1 MQKYISKNIHVK
13 KVIMPVIALGGLTA
27 GGGRIIG
34 PKIAKKLNIDY
45 VDKDIL
51 KQTALQSGIDIE
63 LIAKKE
69 ETPATFKQTFIEKLS
84 NILEKSA
91 FAGAVGDPHFG
102 PGAAAFL
109 THEYEDL
116 TADKNKEKY
125 HLDDTEYSEGIHQTV
140 LQLAELGSIVIVGR
154 GANII
159 LKDDPRV
166 LRIGLIANE
175 VDRINRIV
183 NFEKVTYNDAKQIM
197 INRDAARIQFFKKIF
212 NIDDPDNRFNY
223 HAIINTSEMN
233 FDLATDIIIDM
244 SKDLHLDTD

>member
-1 MQKYISKNIHVK
+1 
-13 KVIMPVIALGGLTA
+13 MPVIALGGLTA

-34 PKIAKKLNIDY
+34 PKIAQKLNIDY
-45 VDKDIL
+45 VDKDII

-63 LIAKKE
+63 LFTKKE
-69 ETPATFKQTFIEKLS
+69 ETPTTFGQTFLEKLS

-109 THEYEDL
+109 THEFEDL
-116 TADKNKEKY
+116 TADENQEKY
-125 HLDDTEYSEGIHQTV
+125 HLNDNEYSQGIQQTV

-166 LRIGLIANE
+166 LRVGLIANE
-175 VDRINRIV
+175 VDRINRIANYEDV
-183 NFEKVTYNDAKQIM
+183 DYKTAETLIT
-197 INRDAARIQFFKKIF
+197 NRDAARNQFFKKFF

-223 HAIINTSEMN
+223 HAILNTSEMN

-244 SKDLHLDTD
+244 TKDLHLDTP

>member
-1 MQKYISKNIHVK
+1 
-13 KVIMPVIALGGLTA
+13 MPVIALGGLTA

-34 PKIAKKLNIDY
+34 PKIAKKLKIDY

-51 KQTALQSGIDIE
+51 KQAALQSGIDIE
-63 LIAKKE
+63 LFTKKE
-69 ETPATFKQTFIEKLS
+69 EAPTTFGQTFLEKIS

-109 THEYEDL
+109 THEFEDL
-116 TADKNKEKY
+116 AAKENQEKY
-125 HLDDTEYSEGIHQTV
+125 HLNDDEYSQGIQQTV

-166 LRIGLIANE
+166 LRVGLIANE
-175 VDRINRIV
+175 IDRINRIA
-183 NFEKVTYNDAKQIM
+183 NYEHVTYENAKKIM
-197 INRDAARIQFFKKIF
+197 FNRDSARIQFFNKNF

-223 HAIINTSEMN
+223 HAILNTSEMN
-233 FDLATDIIIDM
+233 FDRATDIIIDM
-244 SKDLHLDTD
+244 SKDLHLDTY

>member
-1 MQKYISKNIHVK
+1 
-13 KVIMPVIALGGLTA
+13 MPVIALGGLTA

-51 KQTALQSGIDIE
+51 KQTALQSGMDIE
-63 LIAKKE
+63 LFTKRE
-69 ETPATFKQTFIEKLS
+69 EAPTTFKQIFIEKIS

-109 THEYEDL
+109 THEFEDL
-116 TADKNKEKY
+116 TAEENKEKY
-125 HLDDTEYSEGIHQTV
+125 HLNDEEYSQGIHQTV
-140 LQLAELGSIVIVGR
+140 LQLAELGSVVIVGR
-154 GANII
+154 ASNII
-159 LKDDPRV
+159 LKNDPRV
-166 LRIGLIANE
+166 LRVGLIANE

-183 NFEKVTYNDAKQIM
+183 NYEKVTYENAKTLM
-197 INRDAARIQFFKKIF
+197 LNRDAARIQFFKKIF

-233 FDLATDIIIDM
+233 FDRATDIIIDM
-244 SKDLHLDTD
+244 SKDLHLDTI

>member
-1 MQKYISKNIHVK
+1 
-13 KVIMPVIALGGLTA
+13 MPVIALGGLTA

-34 PKIAKKLNIDY
+34 PKIAKKLKIDY

-51 KQTALQSGIDIE
+51 KQAALQSGIDIE
-63 LIAKKE
+63 LFTKKE
-69 ETPATFKQTFIEKLS
+69 ESPTTFGQTFVGKIS

-91 FAGAVGDPHFG
+91 FSGAVGDPHFG

-109 THEYEDL
+109 THEFEDL
-116 TADKNKEKY
+116 TAEENTEKY
-125 HLDDTEYSEGIHQTV
+125 HLNDEDYSKGIKETV

-166 LRIGLIANE
+166 LRVGLIANE
-175 VDRINRIV
+175 VDRVNRIANHENV
-183 NFEKVTYNDAKQIM
+183 SYEEAEQLMN
-197 INRDAARIQFFKKIF
+197 NRDAARIQFFQKFF
-212 NIDDPDNRFNY
+212 NIEDPDNRFNY
-223 HAIINTSEMN
+223 HAILNTSEMN

-244 SKDLHLDTD
+244 SKDLHLDNI

>member
-1 MQKYISKNIHVK
+1 
-13 KVIMPVIALGGLTA
+13 MPVIALGGLTA

-34 PKIAKKLNIDY
+34 PKIAQKLNIDY
-45 VDKDIL
+45 VDKDII

-63 LIAKKE
+63 LFTKKE
-69 ETPATFKQTFIEKLS
+69 EAPTTFGQTFLEKIS

-109 THEYEDL
+109 THEFEDL
-116 TADKNKEKY
+116 TADENQEKY
-125 HLDDTEYSEGIHQTV
+125 HLNDNEYSQGIQQTV

-166 LRIGLIANE
+166 LRVGLIANE
-175 VDRINRIV
+175 VDRINRIANYEDV
-183 NFEKVTYNDAKQIM
+183 DYETAETLIR
-197 INRDAARIQFFKKIF
+197 NRDAARNQFFKQFF

-223 HAIINTSEMN
+223 HAILNTSEMN

-244 SKDLHLDTD
+244 AKDLHLDTP

>member
-1 MQKYISKNIHVK
+1 
-13 KVIMPVIALGGLTA
+13 MPVIALGGLTG

-34 PKIAKKLNIDY
+34 PKIAQKLKIDY

-51 KQTALQSGIDIE
+51 KQAALQSGIDIE
-63 LIAKKE
+63 LFTKKE
-69 ETPATFKQTFIEKLS
+69 ESPSTFGQTFLEKIS

-109 THEYEDL
+109 THEFEDL
-116 TADKNKEKY
+116 TAEENQEKY
-125 HLDDTEYSEGIHQTV
+125 HLNDNEYSLGIQQTV

-166 LRIGLIANE
+166 LRIGLIAND
-175 VDRINRIV
+175 VDRVNRIANYEDV
-183 NFEKVTYNDAKQIM
+183 SYETAKNLIS
-197 INRDAARIQFFKKIF
+197 NRDASRNQFFKKF
-212 NIDDPDNRFNY
+212 FDIDDPDNRFNY
-223 HAIINTSEMN
+223 HAILNTSEMN

-244 SKDLHLDTD
+244 TKDLHLDTP

>member
-1 MQKYISKNIHVK
+1 
-13 KVIMPVIALGGLTA
+13 MPVIALGGLTA

-34 PKIAKKLNIDY
+34 PKIAQKLNIDY
-45 VDKDIL
+45 VDKDII

-63 LIAKKE
+63 LFTKKE
-69 ETPATFKQTFIEKLS
+69 ETPTTFGQTFLEKIS

-109 THEYEDL
+109 THEFEDL
-116 TADKNKEKY
+116 TADENQEKY
-125 HLDDTEYSEGIHQTV
+125 HLNDNEYSQGIQQTV
-140 LQLAELGSIVIVGR
+140 LQLAEQGSIVIVGR

-166 LRIGLIANE
+166 LRVGLIANE
-175 VDRINRIV
+175 VDRINRIANYEDV
-183 NFEKVTYNDAKQIM
+183 DYKTAETLIT
-197 INRDAARIQFFKKIF
+197 NRDAARNQFFKKFF

-223 HAIINTSEMN
+223 HAILNTSEMN

-244 SKDLHLDTD
+244 TKDLHLDTP

>member
-1 MQKYISKNIHVK
+1 
-13 KVIMPVIALGGLTA
+13 MPVIALGGLTA

-34 PKIAKKLNIDY
+34 PKIAQKLNIDY
-45 VDKDIL
+45 VDKDII

-63 LIAKKE
+63 LFTKKE
-69 ETPATFKQTFIEKLS
+69 EAPTTFGQTFLEKLS

-109 THEYEDL
+109 THEFEDL
-116 TADKNKEKY
+116 TAEENQEKY
-125 HLDDTEYSEGIHQTV
+125 HLNDDEYSQGIQQTV

-166 LRIGLIANE
+166 LRVGLIANE
-175 VDRINRIV
+175 VDRINRIANYEDV
-183 NFEKVTYNDAKQIM
+183 DYKTAETLIT
-197 INRDAARIQFFKKIF
+197 NRDAARNQFFKKFF

-223 HAIINTSEMN
+223 HAILNTSEMN

-244 SKDLHLDTD
+244 TKDLHLDTP

>member
-1 MQKYISKNIHVK
+1 
-13 KVIMPVIALGGLTA
+13 MPVIALGGLTG

-34 PKIAKKLNIDY
+34 PKIAQKLKIDY

-51 KQTALQSGIDIE
+51 KQAALQSGIDIE
-63 LIAKKE
+63 LFTKKE
-69 ETPATFKQTFIEKLS
+69 ESPSTFGQTFLEKIS

-109 THEYEDL
+109 THEFEDL
-116 TADKNKEKY
+116 TAEENQEKY
-125 HLDDTEYSEGIHQTV
+125 HLNDNEYSHGIQQTV

-166 LRIGLIANE
+166 LRIGLIAND
-175 VDRINRIV
+175 VDRVNRIANYEDV
-183 NFEKVTYNDAKQIM
+183 SYETAQNLIL
-197 INRDAARIQFFKKIF
+197 NRDASRNQFFKKF
-212 NIDDPDNRFNY
+212 FDIDDPDNRFNY
-223 HAIINTSEMN
+223 HAILNTSEMN

-244 SKDLHLDTD
+244 TKDLHLDTP

>member
-1 MQKYISKNIHVK
+1 
-13 KVIMPVIALGGLTA
+13 MPVIALGGLTA

-34 PKIAKKLNIDY
+34 PKIAQKLNIDY
-45 VDKDIL
+45 VDKDII

-63 LIAKKE
+63 LFTKKE
-69 ETPATFKQTFIEKLS
+69 EAPTTFGQTFLEKIS

-109 THEYEDL
+109 THEFEDL
-116 TADKNKEKY
+116 TAVENQEKY
-125 HLDDTEYSEGIHQTV
+125 HLNDNEYSLGIQQTV

-166 LRIGLIANE
+166 LRIGLIAND
-175 VDRINRIV
+175 VDRVNRIANYEDV
-183 NFEKVTYNDAKQIM
+183 NYETAKNLIS
-197 INRDAARIQFFKKIF
+197 NRDASRNQFFKKF
-212 NIDDPDNRFNY
+212 FDIDDPDNRFNY
-223 HAIINTSEMN
+223 HAILNTSEMN

-244 SKDLHLDTD
+244 AKDLHLDTP

>member
-1 MQKYISKNIHVK
+1 
-13 KVIMPVIALGGLTA
+13 MPVIALGGLTA

-34 PKIAKKLNIDY
+34 PKIAKKLKIDY

-51 KQTALQSGIDIE
+51 KQAALQSGIDIE
-63 LIAKKE
+63 LFTKKE
-69 ETPATFKQTFIEKLS
+69 ESPTTFRQTFVETIS

-91 FAGAVGDPHFG
+91 FSGAVGDPHFG

-109 THEYEDL
+109 THEFEDL
-116 TADKNKEKY
+116 TAEENTEKY
-125 HLDDTEYSEGIHQTV
+125 HLNDEDYSKGIKETV

-175 VDRINRIV
+175 VDRVNRIANHENV
-183 NFEKVTYNDAKQIM
+183 SYEEAEQLMN
-197 INRDAARIQFFKKIF
+197 NRDAARIQFFQKFF
-212 NIDDPDNRFNY
+212 NIEDPDNRFNY
-223 HAIINTSEMN
+223 HAILNTSEMN

-244 SKDLHLDTD
+244 SKDLHLDNN

>member
-1 MQKYISKNIHVK
+1 
-13 KVIMPVIALGGLTA
+13 MPVIALGGLTA

-34 PKIAKKLNIDY
+34 PKIAKKLKIDY

-51 KQTALQSGIDIE
+51 KQAALQSGIDIE
-63 LIAKKE
+63 LFTKKE
-69 ETPATFKQTFIEKLS
+69 ESPTTFGQTFVGKIS

-91 FAGAVGDPHFG
+91 FSGAVGDPHFG

-109 THEYEDL
+109 THEFEDL
-116 TADKNKEKY
+116 TSQENTEKY
-125 HLDDTEYSEGIHQTV
+125 HLNDQDYSKGINETV

-175 VDRINRIV
+175 VDRVNRIANHENV
-183 NFEKVTYNDAKQIM
+183 SYEKAEQLMN
-197 INRDAARIQFFKKIF
+197 NRDAARIQFFQKFF
-212 NIDDPDNRFNY
+212 NIEDPDNRFNY
-223 HAIINTSEMN
+223 HAILNTSEMN

-244 SKDLHLDTD
+244 SKDLHLDNI

>member
-1 MQKYISKNIHVK
+1 
-13 KVIMPVIALGGLTA
+13 MPVIALGGLTA

-34 PKIAKKLNIDY
+34 PKIAQKLNIDY
-45 VDKDIL
+45 VDKDII

-63 LIAKKE
+63 LFTKKE
-69 ETPATFKQTFIEKLS
+69 EAPTTFTQTFLEKVS

-109 THEYEDL
+109 THEFEDL
-116 TADKNKEKY
+116 TADENQEKY
-125 HLDDTEYSEGIHQTV
+125 HLNDNEYSQGIQQTV

-166 LRIGLIANE
+166 LRVGLIANE
-175 VDRINRIV
+175 VDRINRIANYEDV
-183 NFEKVTYNDAKQIM
+183 DYETAETLIR
-197 INRDAARIQFFKKIF
+197 NRDAARNQFFKKFF

-223 HAIINTSEMN
+223 HAILNTSEMN

-244 SKDLHLDTD
+244 AKDLHLDTP

>member
-1 MQKYISKNIHVK
+1 
-13 KVIMPVIALGGLTA
+13 MPVIALGGLTA

-34 PKIAKKLNIDY
+34 PKIAKKLKIDY

-51 KQTALQSGIDIE
+51 KQAALQSGIDIE
-63 LIAKKE
+63 LFTKKE
-69 ETPATFKQTFIEKLS
+69 ESPTTFGQTFVEKIS

-91 FAGAVGDPHFG
+91 FSGAVGDPHFG

-109 THEYEDL
+109 THEFEDL
-116 TADKNKEKY
+116 TSEENTEKY
-125 HLDDTEYSEGIHQTV
+125 HLNDQDYSKGINETV

-166 LRIGLIANE
+166 LRVGLIANE
-175 VDRINRIV
+175 VDRVNRIANHENV
-183 NFEKVTYNDAKQIM
+183 SYEEAEQLMN
-197 INRDAARIQFFKKIF
+197 NRDAARIQFFQKFF
-212 NIDDPDNRFNY
+212 NIEDPDNRFNY
-223 HAIINTSEMN
+223 HAILNTSEMN

-244 SKDLHLDTD
+244 SKDLHLDNI

>member
-1 MQKYISKNIHVK
+1 
-13 KVIMPVIALGGLTA
+13 MPVIALGGLTA

-34 PKIAKKLNIDY
+34 PKIAQKLNIDY
-45 VDKDIL
+45 VDKDII
-51 KQTALQSGIDIE
+51 KQTALQSGIDVE
-63 LIAKKE
+63 LFTKKE
-69 ETPATFKQTFIEKLS
+69 ETPTTFRQTFLEKIS

-109 THEYEDL
+109 THEFEDL
-116 TADKNKEKY
+116 TADENQEKY
-125 HLDDTEYSEGIHQTV
+125 HLNDNEYSQGIQQTV

-166 LRIGLIANE
+166 LRVGLIANE
-175 VDRINRIV
+175 VDRINRIANYEDV
-183 NFEKVTYNDAKQIM
+183 DYKTAERLIP
-197 INRDAARIQFFKKIF
+197 NRDAARNQFFKKFF

-223 HAIINTSEMN
+223 HAILNTSEMN

-244 SKDLHLDTD
+244 TKDLHLDTP

>member
-1 MQKYISKNIHVK
+1 
-13 KVIMPVIALGGLTA
+13 MPVIALGGLTA

-34 PKIAKKLNIDY
+34 PKIAKKLKIDY

-51 KQTALQSGIDIE
+51 KQAALQSGIDIE
-63 LIAKKE
+63 LFTKKE
-69 ETPATFKQTFIEKLS
+69 ESPTTFGQTFVEKIS

-91 FAGAVGDPHFG
+91 FSGAVGDPHFG

-109 THEYEDL
+109 THEFEDL
-116 TADKNKEKY
+116 TAEENTEKY
-125 HLDDTEYSEGIHQTV
+125 HLNDEDYSKGIKETV

-166 LRIGLIANE
+166 LRVGLIANE
-175 VDRINRIV
+175 VDRVNRIAIYENV
-183 NFEKVTYNDAKQIM
+183 SYEEAEQLMN
-197 INRDAARIQFFKKIF
+197 NRDSARIQFFQKFF
-212 NIDDPDNRFNY
+212 NIEDPDNRFNY
-223 HAIINTSEMN
+223 HAILNTSEMN

-244 SKDLHLDTD
+244 SKDLHLDNI

>member
-1 MQKYISKNIHVK
+1 
-13 KVIMPVIALGGLTA
+13 MPVIALGGLTA

-34 PKIAKKLNIDY
+34 PKIAKKLKIDY
-45 VDKDIL
+45 VDKDII
-51 KQTALQSGIDIE
+51 KQAALQSGIDIE
-63 LIAKKE
+63 LFTKKE
-69 ETPATFKQTFIEKLS
+69 ESPTTFGQTFIEKIS

-109 THEYEDL
+109 THEFEDL
-116 TADKNKEKY
+116 TAEENTEKY
-125 HLDDTEYSEGIHQTV
+125 HLNDEEYSLGIHETV

-166 LRIGLIANE
+166 LRVGLIANE
-175 VDRINRIV
+175 VDRINRIANHEDV
-183 NFEKVTYNDAKQIM
+183 DYKTAKELM
-197 INRDAARIQFFKKIF
+197 VNRDAARAQFFKKFFDIE
-212 NIDDPDNRFNY
+212 DPDNRFNY

-244 SKDLHLDTD
+244 SKDLRLDSI

>member
-1 MQKYISKNIHVK
+1 
-13 KVIMPVIALGGLTA
+13 MPVIALGGLTA

-34 PKIAKKLNIDY
+34 PKIAKKLKIDY

-51 KQTALQSGIDIE
+51 KQAALQSGIDIE
-63 LIAKKE
+63 LFTKKE
-69 ETPATFKQTFIEKLS
+69 ETPTTFGQTFLEKIS
-84 NILEKSA
+84 TILEKSA

-109 THEYEDL
+109 THEFEDL
-116 TADKNKEKY
+116 TAEENKEKY
-125 HLDDTEYSEGIHQTV
+125 HLNDDEYSQGIQQTV

-166 LRIGLIANE
+166 LRVGLIANE
-175 VDRINRIV
+175 VDRINRIA
-183 NFEKVTYNDAKQIM
+183 NYEDVTYENAKTIM
-197 INRDAARIQFFKKIF
+197 INRDLARIQFFKNNF

-223 HAIINTSEMN
+223 HAILNTSEMN

-244 SKDLHLDTD
+244 SKDLHLDTN

>member
-1 MQKYISKNIHVK
+1 
-13 KVIMPVIALGGLTA
+13 MPVIALGGLTA

-34 PKIAKKLNIDY
+34 PKIAQKLNIDY
-45 VDKDIL
+45 VDKDII

-63 LIAKKE
+63 LFTKKE
-69 ETPATFKQTFIEKLS
+69 ESPTTFRQTFLEKIS

-109 THEYEDL
+109 THEFEDL
-116 TADKNKEKY
+116 TADENQEKY
-125 HLDDTEYSEGIHQTV
+125 HLNDNEYSQGIQQTV

-166 LRIGLIANE
+166 LRVGLIANE
-175 VDRINRIV
+175 VDRINRIANYEDV
-183 NFEKVTYNDAKQIM
+183 DYETAETLIK
-197 INRDAARIQFFKKIF
+197 NRDAARNQFFKKFF

-223 HAIINTSEMN
+223 HAILNTSEMN

-244 SKDLHLDTD
+244 AKDLHLDTP

>member
-1 MQKYISKNIHVK
+1 
-13 KVIMPVIALGGLTA
+13 MPVIALGGLTA

-34 PKIAKKLNIDY
+34 PKIAQKLNIDY
-45 VDKDIL
+45 VDKDII

-63 LIAKKE
+63 LFTKKE
-69 ETPATFKQTFIEKLS
+69 EAPTTFGQTFLEKLS

-109 THEYEDL
+109 THEFEDL
-116 TADKNKEKY
+116 TADENQEKY
-125 HLDDTEYSEGIHQTV
+125 HLNDDEYSQGIQQTV

-166 LRIGLIANE
+166 LRVGLIANE
-175 VDRINRIV
+175 VDRINRIANYEDV
-183 NFEKVTYNDAKQIM
+183 DYKTAETLIT
-197 INRDAARIQFFKKIF
+197 NRDAARNQFFKKFF

-223 HAIINTSEMN
+223 HAILNTSEMN

-244 SKDLHLDTD
+244 TKDLHLDTP

>member
-1 MQKYISKNIHVK
+1 
-13 KVIMPVIALGGLTA
+13 MPVIALGGLTA

-34 PKIAKKLNIDY
+34 PKIAKKLKIDY

-51 KQTALQSGIDIE
+51 KQAALQSGMDIE
-63 LIAKKE
+63 LFTKKE
-69 ETPATFKQTFIEKLS
+69 ESPTTLRQTFVGKIS

-91 FAGAVGDPHFG
+91 FSGAVGDPHFG

-109 THEYEDL
+109 THEFEDL
-116 TADKNKEKY
+116 TAEENTEKY
-125 HLDDTEYSEGIHQTV
+125 HLNDDEYSTGIHETV

-166 LRIGLIANE
+166 LRVGLIANE
-175 VDRINRIV
+175 VDRVNRIA
-183 NFEKVTYNDAKQIM
+183 NHENVTYETAKEYM
-197 INRDAARIQFFKKIF
+197 MNRDAARTQFFQKYF
-212 NIDDPDNRFNY
+212 NIEDPDNRFNY
-223 HAIINTSEMN
+223 HAILNTSEMN

-244 SKDLHLDTD
+244 SKDLHLDTP

>member
-1 MQKYISKNIHVK
+1 
-13 KVIMPVIALGGLTA
+13 MPVIALGGLTA

-34 PKIAKKLNIDY
+34 PKIAKKLKIDY

-51 KQTALQSGIDIE
+51 KQAALQSGIDIE
-63 LIAKKE
+63 LFTKKE
-69 ETPATFKQTFIEKLS
+69 ESPTTFGQTFVGKIS

-91 FAGAVGDPHFG
+91 FSGAVGDPHFG

-109 THEYEDL
+109 THEFEDL
-116 TADKNKEKY
+116 TSQENTEKY
-125 HLDDTEYSEGIHQTV
+125 HLNDQDYSKGINETV

-175 VDRINRIV
+175 VDRVNRIANHENV
-183 NFEKVTYNDAKQIM
+183 SYEEAEQLMN
-197 INRDAARIQFFKKIF
+197 NRDAARIQFFQKFF
-212 NIDDPDNRFNY
+212 NIEDPDNRFNY
-223 HAIINTSEMN
+223 HAILNTSEMN

-244 SKDLHLDTD
+244 SKDLHLDNI

>member
-1 MQKYISKNIHVK
+1 
-13 KVIMPVIALGGLTA
+13 MPVIALGGLTA

-51 KQTALQSGIDIE
+51 KQTALQSGLDIE
-63 LIAKKE
+63 LFTKKE
-69 ETPATFKQTFIEKLS
+69 EAPTTLTQTFIGKIS

-109 THEYEDL
+109 THEFEDL
-116 TADKNKEKY
+116 TKVENKDKY
-125 HLDDTEYSEGIHQTV
+125 HLNDDEYSEGIQQTV

-154 GANII
+154 GSNII

-166 LRIGLIANE
+166 LRVGLIANE
-175 VDRINRIV
+175 VDRINRIA
-183 NFEKVTYNDAKQIM
+183 NYEEVTYENAKTIM
-197 INRDAARIQFFKKIF
+197 LNRDAARIQFFKNFF
-212 NIDDPDNRFNY
+212 NIEDPDNRFNY

-233 FDLATDIIIDM
+233 FDLATQIIIDM
-244 SKDLHLDTD
+244 SKDLHLDTI

>member
-1 MQKYISKNIHVK
+1 
-13 KVIMPVIALGGLTA
+13 MPVIALGGLTA

-34 PKIAKKLNIDY
+34 PKIAQKLNIDY
-45 VDKDIL
+45 VDKDII

-63 LIAKKE
+63 LFTKKE
-69 ETPATFKQTFIEKLS
+69 ETPTTFRQTFLEKLS

-109 THEYEDL
+109 THEFEDL
-116 TADKNKEKY
+116 TAEENQEKY
-125 HLDDTEYSEGIHQTV
+125 HLNDDEYSQGIQQTV

-166 LRIGLIANE
+166 LRVGLIANE
-175 VDRINRIV
+175 VDRINRIANYEDV
-183 NFEKVTYNDAKQIM
+183 DYKTAETLIT
-197 INRDAARIQFFKKIF
+197 NRDAARNQFFKKFF

-223 HAIINTSEMN
+223 HAILNTSEMN

-244 SKDLHLDTD
+244 TKDLHLDTP

>member
-1 MQKYISKNIHVK
+1 
-13 KVIMPVIALGGLTA
+13 MPVIALGGLTG

-34 PKIAKKLNIDY
+34 PKIAQKLKIDY

-51 KQTALQSGIDIE
+51 KQAALQSGIDIE
-63 LIAKKE
+63 LFTKKE
-69 ETPATFKQTFIEKLS
+69 ESPSTFRQTFLEKIS

-109 THEYEDL
+109 THEFEDL
-116 TADKNKEKY
+116 TAEENQEKY
-125 HLDDTEYSEGIHQTV
+125 HLNDIEYSLGIQQTV
-140 LQLAELGSIVIVGR
+140 LQLAELGRIVIVGR

-166 LRIGLIANE
+166 LRIGLIAND
-175 VDRINRIV
+175 VDRINRVANYEDVSYDTAQNLIL
-183 NFEKVTYNDAKQIM
+183 
-197 INRDAARIQFFKKIF
+197 NRDAARNQFFKKF
-212 NIDDPDNRFNY
+212 FDIDDPDNRFNY
-223 HAIINTSEMN
+223 HAILNTSEMN

-244 SKDLHLDTD
+244 TKDLHLDTS

>member
-1 MQKYISKNIHVK
+1 
-13 KVIMPVIALGGLTA
+13 MPVIALGGLTA

-45 VDKDIL
+45 VDKDIV
-51 KQTALQSGIDIE
+51 KQAALQSGIDIE
-63 LIAKKE
+63 LFTKKE
-69 ETPATFKQTFIEKLS
+69 ESPTTFGQTFIEKIS

-109 THEYEDL
+109 THEFEDL
-116 TADKNKEKY
+116 TAEENTEKY
-125 HLDDTEYSEGIHQTV
+125 HLNDQEYSHGIHETV

-166 LRIGLIANE
+166 LRVGLIANE
-175 VDRINRIV
+175 VDRINRIANHEDV
-183 NFEKVTYNDAKQIM
+183 DYKTAKTLM
-197 INRDAARIQFFKKIF
+197 INRDAARSQFFKKFFDIE
-212 NIDDPDNRFNY
+212 DPDNRFNY

-244 SKDLHLDTD
+244 SKDLRLDTP

>member
-1 MQKYISKNIHVK
+1 
-13 KVIMPVIALGGLTA
+13 MPVIALGGLTA

-34 PKIAKKLNIDY
+34 PKIAKKLKIDY

-51 KQTALQSGIDIE
+51 KQAALQSGIDIE
-63 LIAKKE
+63 LFTKKE
-69 ETPATFKQTFIEKLS
+69 ESPTTFGQTFVEKIS

-91 FAGAVGDPHFG
+91 FSGAVGDPHFG

-109 THEYEDL
+109 THEFEDL
-116 TADKNKEKY
+116 TSQENTEKY
-125 HLDDTEYSEGIHQTV
+125 HLNDQDYSKGINETV

-166 LRIGLIANE
+166 LRVGLIANE
-175 VDRINRIV
+175 VDRVNRIANHENV
-183 NFEKVTYNDAKQIM
+183 SYEEAEQLMN
-197 INRDAARIQFFKKIF
+197 NRDAARIQFFQKFF
-212 NIDDPDNRFNY
+212 NIEDPDNRFNY
-223 HAIINTSEMN
+223 HAILNTSEMN

-244 SKDLHLDTD
+244 SKDLHLDNI